1 EKGNQKGFTNQ
12 KSFLVKKDKFDY
24 ICKNLFTVMFSKS
37 LSTIALFSLLILM
50 GCESTSKPT
59 GNTMLLSGT
68 VEGLRKGTLYLQ
80 KIQDSLMVN
89 VDSVVVDGSP
99 DFKFKTEIESPEIYY
114 LYLNKEDGDSLNDR
128 ILFFAEKGE
137 ISINTLLKTFESSAK
152 VTGSENQELLQEYRK
167 LARQFNQKNLE
178 YIQAY
183 FTEAKEDNNNKTLDS
198 IQAAMDN
205 LLKRRYLYALN
216 FASTHGDNVIAPFIA
231 LTEVYDANIIFLDTV
246 ASKLTD
252 KVKASKYGKEFL
264 EFIATRKADE
274 AGE

>member
-1 EKGNQKGFTNQ
+1 M
-12 KSFLVKKDKFDY
+12 
-24 ICKNLFTVMFSKS
+24 IFSKS
-37 LSTIALFSLLILM
+37 LSLSALSCLLILM
-50 GCESTSKPT
+50 GCQNTSKPS

-99 DFKFKTEIESPEIYY
+99 NFQFKTEIESPEIYY

-152 VTGSENQELLQEYRK
+152 VTGSENQKLLQEYRK
-167 LARQFNQKNLE
+167 LARQFDAKNLE

-183 FTEAKEDNNNKTLDS
+183 FQQSKEDNSKALDS
-198 IQAAMDN
+198 INKAMDN

-231 LTEVYDANIIFLDTV
+231 LTEVYDANIVFLDTV

-252 KVKASKYGKEFL
+252 QVKTSKYGKEFL
-264 EFIATRKADE
+264 NFIERRKAE
-274 AGE
+274 ETVE

>member
-1 EKGNQKGFTNQ
+1 MQK
-12 KSFLVKKDKFDY
+12 
-24 ICKNLFTVMFSKS
+24 IFTVMFSKS
-37 LSTIALFSLLILM
+37 LSTIALFSLFILM

-252 KVKASKYGKEFL
+252 KVKTSKYGKEFL

>member
-1 EKGNQKGFTNQ
+1 
-12 KSFLVKKDKFDY
+12 
-24 ICKNLFTVMFSKS
+24 
-37 LSTIALFSLLILM
+37 M
-50 GCESTSKPT
+50 GCQNTSKPS

-68 VEGLRKGTLYLQ
+68 IEGLRKGTLYLQ

-99 DFKFKTEIESPEIYY
+99 NFQFKTEIESPEIYY

-152 VTGSENQELLQEYRK
+152 VTGSENQKLLQEYRK
-167 LARQFNQKNLE
+167 LARQFDAKNLE

-183 FTEAKEDNNNKTLDS
+183 FQQAKEDNSKALDS
-198 IQAAMDN
+198 INKAMDN

-231 LTEVYDANIIFLDTV
+231 LTEVYDANIVFLDTV

-252 KVKASKYGKEFL
+252 QVKTSKYGKEFL
-264 EFIATRKADE
+264 NFIERRKAE
-274 AGE
+274 ETVE

>member
-1 EKGNQKGFTNQ
+1 
-12 KSFLVKKDKFDY
+12 
-24 ICKNLFTVMFSKS
+24 MFSKS
-37 LSTIALFSLLILM
+37 RSLTLLFCLLILM
-50 GCESTSKPT
+50 GCKNTSKPS
-59 GNTMLLSGT
+59 GNSMILSGT

-80 KIQDSLMVN
+80 KIQDSTLVN
-89 VDSVVVDGSP
+89 IDSVVVNGSP
-99 DFKFKTEIESPEIYY
+99 EFQFKTEIESPEIYY

-152 VTGSENQELLQEYRK
+152 VTGSENQKLLQEYRK
-167 LARQFNQKNLE
+167 LSRQFDQKNLE

-183 FTEAKEDNNNKTLDS
+183 FEEAKEDNKSKALDS
-198 IQAAMDN
+198 IQEAMDN

-216 FASTHGDNVIAPFIA
+216 FASTHGDNVIAPYIA
-231 LTEVYDANIIFLDTV
+231 LTEVYDANVIFLDTV

-264 EFIATRKADE
+264 EFIATRKAAE
-274 AGE
+274 AQE

>member
-1 EKGNQKGFTNQ
+1 MIF
-12 KSFLVKKDKFDY
+12 Y
-24 ICKNLFTVMFSKS
+24 KNLSFIVLLS
-37 LSTIALFSLLILM
+37 LWIIA
-50 GCESTSKPT
+50 GCTNISKPNA
-59 GNTMLLSGT
+59 NTMILSGN

-80 KIQDSLMVN
+80 KLEDSILVN
-89 VDSVVVDGSP
+89 IDSVVVNGSP
-99 DFKFKTEIESPEIYY
+99 EFQFKTEVESPEIYY

-152 VTGSENQELLQEYRK
+152 VTGSENQKLLQEYRK
-167 LARQFNQKNLE
+167 LSRQFNEKNLE
-178 YIQAY
+178 YIQDY
-183 FTEAKEDNNNKTLDS
+183 IEMAKLDKESKALDS

-231 LTEVYDANIIFLDTV
+231 LTEVYDANTIFLDTV

-264 EFIATRKADE
+264 KFIATRKAEETKE
-274 AGE
+274 AEE

>member
-1 EKGNQKGFTNQ
+1 MTHAFFYPVN
-12 KSFLVKKDKFDY
+12 LDY
-24 ICKNLFTVMFSKS
+24 ICTKYSITMINKN
-37 LSTIALFSLLILM
+37 STFILLLLTLVWV
-50 GCESTSKPT
+50 GCESSPKAT

-89 VDSVVVDGSP
+89 IDSLVVNGSP
-99 DFKFKTEIESPEIYY
+99 EFQFKTEIESPEIYY

-152 VTGSENQELLQEYRK
+152 VSGSENQKLLQEYRK
-167 LARQFNQKNLE
+167 FARQFDAKNLE
-178 YIQAY
+178 YIKAY
-183 FTEAKEDNNNKTLDS
+183 FEEAKENKNSVALDS
-198 IQAAMDN
+198 IQNAMDN

-231 LTEVYDANIIFLDTV
+231 LTEVYDANIVFLDTV

-252 KVKASKYGKEFL
+252 NVKASKYGKEFL
-264 EFIATRKADE
+264 DFIATRKAEE